1 MNNLNDLS
9 LNLMKKCIKFNYNIG
24 TAESCTGGMISST
37 ITNIPGSSQIF
48 DMGIVSYSNDA
59 KIKFLNINPEEISI
73 HGAVSRQVCSSMSK
87 NLLKINPNI
96 QLSVAVSGIAG
107 PNSDDSN
114 KDVGLVFIS
123 ASHSTKTICNEHNF
137 GDIGRLQIREAT
149 VLEAIALLNN
159 LVDYLNIL

>member
-59 KIKFLNINPEEISI
+59 KISF
-73 HGAVSRQVCSSMSK
+73 
-87 NLLKINPNI
+87 
-96 QLSVAVSGIAG
+96 
-107 PNSDDSN
+107 
-114 KDVGLVFIS
+114 
-123 ASHSTKTICNEHNF
+123 
-137 GDIGRLQIREAT
+137 
-149 VLEAIALLNN
+149 
-159 LVDYLNIL
+159 

>member
-9 LNLMKKCIKFNYNIG
+9 LDLMKKCIKFNYNIG
-24 TAESCTGGMISST
+24 TAESCTGGLISST

-59 KIKFLNINPEEISI
+59 KIKFLNINPEELEM
-73 HGAVSRQVCSSMSK
+73 HGAVSSQVCSSMSK
-87 NLLKINPNI
+87 NLLKINPKI
-96 QLSVAVSGIAG
+96 QLSIAVSGIAG

-123 ASHSTKTICNEHNF
+123 ASHSTKTICNEYNF
-137 GDIGRLQIREAT
+137 GNIGRSQIREAT
-149 VLEAIALLNN
+149 LIEAITLLNN
-159 LVDYLNIL
+159 LIDYLNI

>member
-1 MNNLNDLS
+1 
-9 LNLMKKCIKFNYNIG
+9 
-24 TAESCTGGMISST
+24 
-37 ITNIPGSSQIF
+37 
-48 DMGIVSYSNDA
+48 
-59 KIKFLNINPEEISI
+59 
-73 HGAVSRQVCSSMSK
+73 MSK